1 MGRLATLYLSR
12 QRSVRDWVLLLREQA
27 QQIGKGNYQPN
38 PELFTGAPEDIILL
52 NGDLNILALEMR
64 ERDRLQLA
72 LTHEVHHRVKN
83 NLQIVTS
90 LLSMQASKIADP
102 LGRAALGQT
111 RARMGA
117 LALIHRMLY
126 EQTDDSTQGQ
136 IDIARLMNELCAQLR
151 LMHHDATH
159 VDFSCAADA
168 HSVPLDST
176 VPLILFAVEAVTNAY
191 RHAFPEGRAGKLTMQ
206 FGVVD
211 GHAQLRVTDDGIGHD
226 ATGDFTSMGRQLMN
240 AFAHQLGGKLEI
252 VSAPETGT
260 IISLTYPI
268 GAAA

>member
-1 MGRLATLYLSR
+1 MML
-12 QRSVRDWVLLLREQA
+12 RDQA
-27 QQIGKGNYQPN
+27 QQIGKGSYQPDLT
-38 PELFTGAPEDIILL
+38 LFIGAPDDIVLL
-52 NGDLNILALEMR
+52 SGDLNVLALEMA
-64 ERDRLQLA
+64 ERDRVSQA

-102 LGRAALGQT
+102 AAREALGQT

-126 EQTDDSTQGQ
+126 EQNDDGACGQ

-151 LMHHDATH
+151 IVHRDYAHVNFVCDA
-159 VDFSCAADA
+159 AAQT
-168 HSVPLDST
+168 VPLDSA
-176 VPLILFAVEAVTNAY
+176 VPLTLLSVEAVTNAY
-191 RHAFPEGRAGKLTMQ
+191 RHGFPSGRSGRVTLH

-211 GHAQLRVTDDGIGHD
+211 GQALLRVSDDGVGYD
-226 ATGDFTSMGRQLMN
+226 PQGDFKSMGHQLMT

-252 VSAPETGT
+252 ASDAVCGT
-260 IISLTYPI
+260 IVTLSYPL
-268 GAAA
+268 

>member
-1 MGRLATLYLSR
+1 M
-12 QRSVRDWVLLLREQA
+12 LLREQA
-27 QQIGKGNYQPN
+27 QQIGKGNYQPD
-38 PELFTGAPEDIILL
+38 PELFTGAPDDIILL

-64 ERDRLQLA
+64 ERDRLQRA

-90 LLSMQASKIADP
+90 LLSMQASKMADP

-126 EQTDDSTQGQ
+126 EQTDDSKQGE

-151 LMHHDATH
+151 LMHNNASH
-159 VDFSCAADA
+159 VDFSCDA
-168 HSVPLDST
+168 EAHNVPLDST

-191 RHAFPEGRAGKLTMQ
+191 RHAFPEGRAGQLTMQ
-206 FGVVD
+206 FSVAD
-211 GHAQLRVTDDGIGHD
+211 GHALLRISDNGVGHD

-240 AFAHQLGGKLEI
+240 AFAHQLGGKLE
-252 VSAPETGT
+252 VASAPETGT
-260 IISLTYPI
+260 LVSLTYPV
-268 GAAA
+268 AAAA